1 MKKFKELNMNE
12 QHREKGR
19 FHPTIPRNVQSVAT
33 ATPRKESDSANVK
46 LKEEAGDSVNMD
58 APVGSQHREGDTPA
72 GRTYIEKPQKEPMPK
87 YKEIKE
93 QLNVRTPSV
102 EEIAKKHGVSKEE
115 IETQLKSAIEVE
127 KEHTTNQKDARE
139 IALDH
144 LNEKPDY
151 YKKLKKFVEHT
162 QLDEGRPSQRHP
174 LEGHDYHRKTN
185 AELIHIAKDA
195 HAAAE
200 AMKSHNTTAEN
211 KYRDQANDSATVRHW
226 RKMNGTPAW
235 YQKKYG
241 IKESRDVCPVCGCTP
256 CNCTHI
262 DLQEGKMG
270 QIHADIGE
278 HLDKHI
284 ADYKAHGGAEHL
296 GAKTVK
302 AAGHIAKLHG
312 IEQKHAQKFVND
324 YVDSKL
330 KEETELDEA
339 EYKRP
344 DWVPTAKGPK
354 KVGGSDRMIASIKEK
369 DKLAGELLARKKEQ
383 QNEAWNQP
391 DYSQS
396 IQARQAKADAE
407 KLPFKPEKGVK
418 HSTPGKFGS
427 GYSTARNL
435 ARQALKQQA
444 AKLKPMKESEESR
457 KATIIKDVAKKAK
470 KKVESDDKFNPDPI
484 LTSDIQ
490 KS

>member
-19 FHPTIPRNVQSVAT
+19 FQPIIPRNVQSVAA
-33 ATPRKESDSANVK
+33 ATPRKEGDSANVK
-46 LKEEAGDSVNMD
+46 LKEDAGDTVNMD
-58 APVGSQHREGDTPA
+58 APVGGQHREGDSPA
-72 GRTYIEKPQKEPMPK
+72 ARTMREKPQKEPMKK
-87 YKEIKE
+87 YKTFKE
-93 QLNVRTPSV
+93 NL
-102 EEIAKKHGVSKEE
+102 
-115 IETQLKSAIEVE
+115 
-127 KEHTTNQKDARE
+127 
-139 IALDH
+139 
-144 LNEKPDY
+144 
-151 YKKLKKFVEHT
+151 

-174 LEGHDYHRKTN
+174 LEGHDYHKKSN
-185 AELIHIAKDA
+185 DELVHIAKDA

-226 RKMNGTPAW
+226 RKMNGTPDW
-235 YQKKYG
+235 YKKKYG
-241 IKESRDVCPVCGCTP
+241 LKESYDVCPVCGCTP

-262 DLQEGKMG
+262 DLQEGKIG

-296 GAKTVK
+296 GSKTVK

-324 YVDSKL
+324 YVESKL
-330 KEETELDEA
+330 KEEVELEEGKTYQQLVKGPLPSLAGNAPPVKTKYSTYAAMKELD
-339 EYKRP
+339 K
-344 DWVPTAKGPK
+344 TA
-354 KVGGSDRMIASIKEK
+354 A
-369 DKLAGELLARKKEQ
+369 KLAADRKKREDEYQ
-383 QNEAWNQP
+383 TEAWNQP
-391 DYSQS
+391 NYSQS
-396 IQARQAKADAE
+396 IQARQAKADE
-407 KLPFKPEKGVK
+407 DNLPFKPEKGVK

-457 KATIIKDVAKKAK
+457 KVAIVKDVAKKAK
-470 KKVESDDKFNPDPI
+470 KKVEADDKFNPDPV
-484 LTSDIQ
+484 LSSDIQ
-490 KS
+490 KQ

>member
-19 FHPTIPRNVQSVAT
+19 FRPIIPRNVQSVAT

-72 GRTYIEKPQKEPMPK
+72 GRTYREKPQKEPMHK

-102 EEIAKKHGVSKEE
+102 EEIAKKHGVSEEE
-115 IETQLKSAIEVE
+115 IETQLKSGMEVE

-174 LEGHDYHRKTN
+174 LEGHDYHRKTD

-226 RKMNGTPAW
+226 RKMNGTPEW
-235 YQKKYG
+235 YKKKYG
-241 IKESRDVCPVCGCTP
+241 HVKESRDVCPVCGCTP

-262 DLQEGKMG
+262 DLQEGKIG
-270 QIHADIGE
+270 QIHADIGQ

-324 YVDSKL
+324 YVESKL
-330 KEETELDEA
+330 KEETEID
-339 EYKRP
+339 
-344 DWVPTAKGPK
+344 
-354 KVGGSDRMIASIKEK
+354 
-369 DKLAGELLARKKEQ
+369 
-383 QNEAWNQP
+383 EAWNQP

-457 KATIIKDVAKKAK
+457 KAAIVKDVAKKAK
-470 KKVESDDKFNPDPI
+470 KKVEEADKFNADPI

-490 KS
+490 KQ